1 MILFIIACVRKESR
15 TKKLA
20 DYLLEKWN
28 DQYEEVRLSE
38 VEFPLVDE
46 EFLCR
51 RDKLAEKRDFGDII
65 FDFARQFA
73 KADKIV
79 IAAPFW
85 DLSFP
90 AALKQYLEQ
99 VNVVGITFSY
109 TSEGV
114 PVGLCKAKSLTYIT
128 TAGGDYFPEEYGA
141 GYVRALAQNFYG
153 IPEFNLIKATGLDI
167 DGADIESIIAKI
179 KIPPDTITV
188 IYLMLSEPFCSFGG
202 LFFVFGQYRVWN
214 KGPVF
219 YIPL

>member
-1 MILFIIACVRKESR
+1 MILFINACVRKESR

-20 DYLLEKWN
+20 DYLLEKCN

-38 VEFPLVDE
+38 VEFPLVNED
-46 EFLCR
+46 FLCR
-51 RDKLAEKRDFGDII
+51 RDKLAENRDFGDPI

-167 DGADIESIIAKI
+167 DGADIESIIDSTKESI
-179 KIPPDTITV
+179 
-188 IYLMLSEPFCSFGG
+188 ME
-202 LFFVFGQYRVWN
+202 LF
-214 KGPVF
+214 
-219 YIPL
+219 

>member
-1 MILFIIACVRKESR
+1 MILFINACVRKESR

-20 DYLLEKWN
+20 DYLLEKCN
-28 DQYEEVRLSE
+28 DKYEEVRLSE

-51 RDKLAEKRDFGDII
+51 RDKLAESWDFGDPI
-65 FDFARQFA
+65 FEFARQFA

-90 AALKQYLEQ
+90 AALTQYLEQ

-167 DGADIESIIAKI
+167 DGADIESIIDSAKESI
-179 KIPPDTITV
+179 I
-188 IYLMLSEPFCSFGG
+188 E
-202 LFFVFGQYRVWN
+202 LF
-214 KGPVF
+214 
-219 YIPL
+219 